1 MFYKIAQDVKKKTK
15 GHRRKYIIIHPGIK
29 QIKVRLTGSSL
40 NSKERLK
47 TNIQTLHLFLV
58 STMHSNCQQV
68 TACLM

>member
-1 MFYKIAQDVKKKTK
+1 MFYNIAQDVKKKQKITK
-15 GHRRKYIIIHPGIK
+15 ENHLIIHPGRK

-40 NSKERLK
+40 NSTERLK
-47 TNIQTLHLFLV
+47 TNVQTLHLFLV